1 MKKKK
6 KVLVDLS
13 ILKNVNC
20 GLGQVALNYGRYFQ
34 QNYRLKDSAFELYL
48 LVPDKYKDAFGSE
61 VKYIRTW
68 WFYRHFAFIP
78 TLFFDVFH
86 SIHQLSRYNPIGWRT
101 KYILTI
107 HDLNFLYEKKS
118 DSKKRKYLTRIQKKI
133 DRADKIATISSF
145 VKLEV
150 EKYTNLK
157 GKSIQVVYNG
167 VEQLFC
173 NTDNQPEYIN
183 SEKPFFFSIGEVKD
197 KKNFHVLLPLMKLLP
212 EYNLYIA
219 GHKGTSYAGSIEEY
233 IKKENINNVFLVGT
247 ITNDDRVWLYQHCE
261 AFLFPSLFEG
271 FGLPIIEA
279 MLFGKP
285 VFSSTETSLK
295 EIGGRHVYFWDDFS
309 PVSMFKIIKE
319 GLREF
324 AEDPSQAEK
333 NKQYALSFSYERHM
347 KHYLDIYKSLI
358 R

>member
-34 QNYRLKDSAFELYL
+34 QHYRLENSPFVLYL
-48 LVPDKYKDAFGSE
+48 LVPDKYKGAFGSE

-68 WFYRHFAFIP
+68 WFYRHFIFIP

-86 SIHQLSRYNPIGWRT
+86 SIHQLSRYNPIGRRV

-118 DSKKRKYLTRIQKKI
+118 DQKKRKYLKRVQNKI
-133 DRADKIATISSF
+133 DRADTIATISGF

-150 EKYTNLK
+150 EKYTQLR
-157 GKSIQVVYNG
+157 GKNIQVIYNG
-167 VEQLFC
+167 VEQLFSHN
-173 NTDNQPEYIN
+173 NTQPEYID

-219 GHKGTSYAGSIEEY
+219 GHKGTSYADSIEEY

-247 ITNDDRVWLYQHCE
+247 ITNNDRVWLYQHCE

-271 FGLPIIEA
+271 FGLPVIEA

-285 VFSSTETSLK
+285 VFCSTETSLK
-295 EIGGRHVYFWDDFS
+295 EIGSHHVYFWDDFS
-309 PVSMFKIIKE
+309 PVSMFRILKE
-319 GLREF
+319 NLHEF
-324 AEDPSQAEK
+324 VETPDQAEK
-333 NKQYALSFSYERHM
+333 NKEYALSFSYEKHM
-347 KHYLDIYKSLI
+347 NHYLDIYNSFI